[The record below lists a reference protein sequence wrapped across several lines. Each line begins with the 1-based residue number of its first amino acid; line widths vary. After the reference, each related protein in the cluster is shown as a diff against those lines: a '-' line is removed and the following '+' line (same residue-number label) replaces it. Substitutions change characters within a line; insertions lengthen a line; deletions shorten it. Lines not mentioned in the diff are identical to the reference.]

1 MIELRDYQQD
11 LLVQMHRAL
20 ASTRVA
26 RIMLQLHTG
35 SGKTRIAGE
44 LLSGW
49 LKDGRK
55 AVWLTHR
62 KELADPNES
71 YAGRG
76 RCSGSN
82 GQHLSGM
89 PSRQCPNVA

>member
-20 ASTRVA
+20 AGTPAA
-26 RIMLQLHTG
+26 RIMLQLPTG

-49 LKDGRK
+49 LKGGRK
-55 AVWLTHR
+55 ALWLTHR
-62 KELADPNES
+62 KELAAQN
-71 YAGRG
+71 GRYVARSRG
-76 RCSGSN
+76 YGN
-82 GQHLSGM
+82 GQHAVDASH
-89 PSRQCPNVA
+89 QCPNAA